1 MIAYSKEKPRF
12 FRFIQEKI
20 TLKPNWSESTQIRSN
35 NGCWLSFNEDGST
48 HIVQGT
54 MVKPTGW
61 RVVSREYPADLI
73 LAEKNVA
80 AVKEAP
86 LGELTLQT
94 LDGEMSY
101 NNTDGGYIVYNT
113 YQTRPDKEDKWFM
126 TKEVFDKKYSFE
138 PINNNL

>member
-1 MIAYSKEKPRF
+1 MIAYSIEEPRF

-20 TLKPNWSESTQIRSN
+20 TLKPTWSESNQIGSD
-35 NGCWLSFNEDGST
+35 NGCWLALNEDGST

-54 MVKPTGW
+54 IQNPIGW
-61 RVVSREYPADLI
+61 RVVSRNYPADLI
-73 LAEKNVA
+73 LAEKNV
-80 AVKEAP
+80 VNVEDAP
-86 LGELTLQT
+86 LGEFTLQT

-101 NNTDGGYIVYNT
+101 NNVEGGYIVYNT

-138 PINNNL
+138 PTIN